1 MLDKIKF
8 GVLVWG
14 VIFLVVCFFVTIG
27 FGVLCSLWWLVT
39 NNMID
44 RNLFLLIS
52 FGISKLIVWGL
63 CALSLIPENNKNTLS
78 I

>member
-14 VIFLVVCFFVTIG
+14 SIFLLVCFFVTIG
-27 FGVLCSLWWLVT
+27 FGVLCFLWWLIT
-39 NNMID
+39 NNMVD

-52 FGISKLIVWGL
+52 FGVSKLIVWGL
-63 CALSLIPENNKNTLS
+63 VWLSLLPEKNKNTLS